1 MVCKKYSLDGLSY
14 LKCKG
19 KYKIQGL
26 QKQSAS
32 FSKLKKIFLGYSLII
47 CILLENDYG
56 AGRLDYRRVSGAAK
70 CYGQSRRN
78 ILKMGHEMVHFLST
92 FKGHTQKWKR
102 GGGEILKMLR
112 LPQGSPKG
120 RVCVGMGKILKN
132 RPSQMRFQTTFFHYC
147 CCFNRL
153 ENAAFIGLIC

>member
-26 QKQSAS
+26 QKQSAN

-56 AGRLDYRRVSGAAK
+56 AGRLDYRRVSGAGK

-102 GGGEILKMLR
+102 GGRDFENVTTTERRPEGPSLRRDEKSTLLDAFSDHFFSLLLLFQWVGECCICRIDLLK
-112 LPQGSPKG
+112 
-120 RVCVGMGKILKN
+120 
-132 RPSQMRFQTTFFHYC
+132 
-147 CCFNRL
+147 
-153 ENAAFIGLIC
+153 